1 MADSMLIFL
10 LLGATLAAFA
20 WGQLRYDL
28 VALGALLGAVA
39 LGLVPANDAFLGF
52 GHPAV
57 ITVAAVLVL
66 SRGFERAGVVDLIAS
81 QVLRVG
87 DRPMLQVL
95 VLTGTVL
102 VLSGL
107 MNNVGALALMLPVAI
122 RMAREH
128 NSPPSLLLMPLA
140 FGSLLGGLLT
150 LIGTPPNIIIS
161 SYRNSVTGSAFGMF
175 DFFPVGAAVA
185 VVGLLFLVLLS
196 GRLVPRRAGSSS
208 TEAMFDTAHYLVE
221 LEVPE
226 EGKAVG
232 WSLSDLR
239 EALGDNLPVLMVVR
253 GERRY
258 PGYSFYGLLRAGDI
272 LLMEAGPDEMKLL
285 ADKAGLSVGHKKKD
299 KEKNRDRKNNGDGAK
314 TAAADK
320 ASGKALAADAGNG
333 LPITA
338 EAMKRNP
345 PVSGGEAHD
354 SSPRA
359 QKKDKKSTNGKSTS
373 RRSSMETDDLQLVE
387 AVIRND
393 SLMLHRTA
401 GQLRLRNQFGLHL
414 VAVARDG
421 VRLNQRLREIR
432 FRAGD
437 VLLLQGDEQGIGER
451 LSTLG
456 CLPLARRDLALGKP
470 RRMLLSLGI
479 FATAIVAMVLG
490 LAPTAV
496 ALSSAAVISLMVGVM
511 SLRDAY
517 QAIDGPVIVLLGAMI
532 PVGQAL
538 ETSGG
543 AAMIAQSLLQMG
555 SQWPIVATLTVL
567 FLIGMLLSN
576 VVNNAAAA
584 LLMAPIAASL
594 AKGFEVSM
602 DPFLMIVAIS
612 ASCAFLTPIG
622 HQSNTL
628 VMGPGGYRFS
638 DYWKLGLPLS
648 LIVMVVAVPLV
659 LLVWPP

>member
-1 MADSMLIFL
+1 MADSTLVFL
-10 LLGATLAAFA
+10 LLGTTLGAFI
-20 WGQLRYDL
+20 WGRLRYDL
-28 VALGALLGAVA
+28 VALAALLGAVA
-39 LGLVPANDAFLGF
+39 LGLVPAGEAFLGF

-66 SRGFERAGVVDLIAS
+66 SRGFERAGVVDQIAN

-87 DRPMLQVL
+87 DQPTLQIL
-95 VLTGTVL
+95 VLTGAVL

-128 NSPPSLLLMPLA
+128 GSPPSLLLMPLA

-161 SYRNSVTGSAFGMF
+161 SYRRSVTGDAFGMF
-175 DFFPVGAAVA
+175 DFFPAGAAVA
-185 VVGLLFLVLLS
+185 AVGLIFLVLLS
-196 GRLVPRRAGSSS
+196 GRLVPRRAGSTS

-221 LEVPE
+221 LEVPD

-232 WSLSDLR
+232 WSLRDLR
-239 EALGDNLPVLMVVR
+239 EALGENLPVLMVVR

-285 ADKAGLSVGHKKKD
+285 ADKAGLSVGRQKKEEEPAEDDDAKDDTGDPDTDSDTASAALTALQDGSTVQCASADTAKTGAKAEAKVKASAEGINKDKKKD
-299 KEKNRDRKNNGDGAK
+299 
-314 TAAADK
+314 
-320 ASGKALAADAGNG
+320 
-333 LPITA
+333 
-338 EAMKRNP
+338 
-345 PVSGGEAHD
+345 
-354 SSPRA
+354 
-359 QKKDKKSTNGKSTS
+359 NGKSSS
-373 RRSSMETDDLQLVE
+373 RRPTMDAEDLQLVE

-393 SLMLHRTA
+393 SMMLYRSA
-401 GQLRLRNQFGLHL
+401 GQLGLRNQFGLHL

-421 VRLNQRLREIR
+421 GRLNQRLRDIR

-437 VLLLQGDEQGIGER
+437 VLLLQGDEQGIGES
-451 LSTLG
+451 LATLG
-456 CLPLARRDLALGKP
+456 CLPLARRDLSLGQP
-470 RRMLLSLGI
+470 RRMMLSLGI
-479 FATAIVAMVLG
+479 FAVAIIAMVLG
-490 LAPTAV
+490 LAPAAV
-496 ALSSAAVISLMVGVM
+496 ALSAAALISLVVGVL
-511 SLRDAY
+511 SLRDGY
-517 QAIDGPVIVLLGAMI
+517 QALDGPVIVLLGAMI

-543 AAMIAQSLLQMG
+543 AALIAETLLLLG
-555 SQWPIVATLTVL
+555 SQWPIVVTLFGL

-594 AKGFEVSM
+594 AKGFEASL
-602 DPFLMIVAIS
+602 DPFLMVVAIS
-612 ASCAFLTPIG
+612 ASCAFMTPIG

-628 VMGPGGYRFS
+628 VMGPGGYRFG

-648 LIVMVVAVPLV
+648 LVVMVVAVPVV
-659 LLVWPP
+659 LLVWPL

>member
-1 MADSMLIFL
+1 MDEPAAMADSTLIFL
-10 LLGATLAAFA
+10 LLGATLAAFV
-20 WGQLRYDL
+20 WGRLRYDL
-28 VALGALLGAVA
+28 VALSALLAAVA
-39 LGLVPANDAFLGF
+39 LGLVPANEAFLGF

-66 SRGFERAGVVDLIAS
+66 SRGFERAGVVDLIAG
-81 QVLRVG
+81 QTLRVG
-87 DRPMLQVL
+87 RRPMLQIL
-95 VLTGTVL
+95 VLTSTVL

-107 MNNVGALALMLPVAI
+107 MNNVGALALMLPVAL

-128 NSPPSLLLMPLA
+128 DSPPSLLLMPLA

-161 SYRNSVTGSAFGMF
+161 SYRNTLTGNAFGMF

-185 VVGLLFLVLLS
+185 VVGLLFLVLVS
-196 GRLVPRRAGSSS
+196 GRLVPRRIGSTS
-208 TEAMFDTAHYLVE
+208 TDAMFDTAHYLVE
-221 LEVPE
+221 LDVPE
-226 EGKAVG
+226 DGKAVG

-239 EALGDNLPVLMVVR
+239 ESLGDNLPVLMVVR
-253 GERRY
+253 GENRY
-258 PGYSFYGLLRAGDI
+258 PGYAFYGRLRPGDI

-299 KEKNRDRKNNGDGAK
+299 KNKKKGTTSALAES
-314 TAAADK
+314 ADK
-320 ASGKALAADAGNG
+320 TTDAAVVKDAKD
-333 LPITA
+333 A
-338 EAMKRNP
+338 EP
-345 PVSGGEAHD
+345 ES
-354 SSPRA
+354 A
-359 QKKDKKSTNGKSTS
+359 QLSQT
-373 RRSSMETDDLQLVE
+373 RSSVDTEDLQLIE

-393 SLMLHRTA
+393 SLMLYRTA
-401 GQLRLRNQFGLHL
+401 GQLRLRNQYGLHL

-421 VRLNQRLREIR
+421 TRLNQRLREIR

-437 VLLLQGDEQGIGER
+437 VLLLQGDEQGIAER

-479 FATAIVAMVLG
+479 FASAIAAMVLG
-490 LAPTAV
+490 LAPAAV
-496 ALSSAAVISLMVGVM
+496 ALSSAAVISLMAGVM
-511 SLRDAY
+511 SLRDGY
-517 QAIDGPVIVLLGAMI
+517 QAIDGSVIVLLGAMI

-543 AAMIAQSLLQMG
+543 AAMIAQSLLLLG
-555 SQWPIVATLTVL
+555 NQWPIVATMFGL

-584 LLMAPIAASL
+584 LLMAPVAVSL

-602 DPFLMIVAIS
+602 DPFLMVVAVS
-612 ASCAFLTPIG
+612 ASCAFMTPIG

-628 VMGPGGYRFS
+628 VMGPGGYRFG
-638 DYWKLGLPLS
+638 DYWKLGLPIS
-648 LIVMVVAVPLV
+648 LLVMLVAVPMV
-659 LLVWPP
+659 LLVWPL